1 MPAVPDY
8 LRDLDLVVIAVLVA
22 LVLIG
27 GVVSGATAMGGA
39 QFIAAGLAFV
49 VDPRSAVILLSVLNL
64 PMATLQVIHQR
75 RALSELG
82 SLRWLFVPAVIGV
95 PLGLLALSVVS
106 ARVISIVL
114 GALMLAFVFVQL
126 TRFRP
131 AIPSRHQPWLSPVVG
146 GLAGVATG
154 MVGVAGPV
162 LATYLIMLRLP
173 PLMFASTIS
182 RVYLALS
189 VVRFGGL
196 VLLNELT
203 ASALAL
209 AGALL
214 IPAFVGQRIGFALQ
228 GRASPRAFQ
237 FAVLALLAAAGV
249 SLLLFRG

>member
-1 MPAVPDY
+1 MFPEG
-8 LRDLDLVVIAVLVA
+8 LGELDIVA
-22 LVLIG
+22 LSGMVARVLMG
-27 GVVSGATAMGGA
+27 GIVSGATAMGGA
-39 QFIAAGLAFV
+39 QFIAAGLAFI
-49 VDPRSAVILLSVLNL
+49 VDPRSAVILLAALNL
-64 PMATLQVIHQR
+64 PMAILQVAHQR
-75 RALSELG
+75 RKGTTLAPG
-82 SLRWLFVPAVIGV
+82 LRWLFVPAILGV
-95 PLGLLALSVVS
+95 PVGLLALSVVS

-114 GALMLAFVFVQL
+114 GVVMLAFVVVQL

-131 AIPSRHQPWLSPVVG
+131 VVPERQQAWLSPVIG
-146 GLAGVATG
+146 ALAGIATG

-189 VVRFGGL
+189 VVRFAGL
-196 VLLNELT
+196 VVLNQLT
-203 ASALAL
+203 ASALVL
-209 AGALL
+209 AGGLL

-237 FAVLALLAAAGV
+237 LTVLSLLAVAGV